1 MCARSETI
9 FTKIDFQKT
18 KGPPLTADGGPSFVE
33 YGLELQA
40 ERELNVALATGL
52 SAGHLAELGVA
63 NVVVGCAELRGIRK
77 IEALGSELESPAFGE
92 REVLEEREVEI
103 ASRRRVI
110 GLQTE
115 VALR

>member
-9 FTKIDFQKT
+9 FTKIDFQT

-63 NVVVGCAELRGIRK
+63 NVVVRCAELRRIRK
-77 IEALGSELESPAFGE
+77 IEALGSELDLQRSVNGKS
-92 REVLEEREVEI
+92 LKSDK
-103 ASRRRVI
+103 SRLRVGGAVI
-110 GLQTE
+110 GLQTK